1 MMRHTKADA
10 LLEALP
16 YFQQFRGRTVV
27 IKYGGA
33 AMENPEL
40 VESVMRDIVFLEA
53 VGINPVVVHGGGKA
67 ITAAMRQENLT
78 ARFVDGFRYT
88 DEASIRIIDRVLTEV
103 ISPALA
109 AKVRELGGKAKILS
123 GKEVLVAE
131 KAPPR
136 EDATGA
142 KLDLGFVGNIVSIDA
157 AKVQKLIKAEI
168 VPIISPL
175 GRGRDGQVH
184 ASLMYPA
191 PSRDRALGVADD
203 RAIAEDG
210 RAGGDVDQSDLVRL
224 GDVFE
229 QREAGVEARARGQ
242 AALVDEDRHR
252 VARVDL
258 HIQGTQLRF
267 GRHAVVP
274 RIFLRGGAYGSSI
287 LPSTRRS
294 RCSGFASC
302 NGSGS
307 RSAGKS
313 W

>member
-1 MMRHTKADA
+1 MRHTKADA

-175 GRGRDGQVH
+175 GLGRDGQVYNINADIAAAKIAQALKAH
-184 ASLMYPA
+184 KIIYLSDVNGVRRDPKDETSLISTLTPVQIQQLKHDGVIASGMIPKVD
-191 PSRDRALGVADD
+191 SALEALAGGVAKVHFLDGKQAHSLLLELFTD
-203 RAIAEDG
+203 AGIGTEIA
-210 RAGGDVDQSDLVRL
+210 
-224 GDVFE
+224 
-229 QREAGVEARARGQ
+229 
-242 AALVDEDRHR
+242 
-252 VARVDL
+252 
-258 HIQGTQLRF
+258 
-267 GRHAVVP
+267 
-274 RIFLRGGAYGSSI
+274 
-287 LPSTRRS
+287 
-294 RCSGFASC
+294 AS
-302 NGSGS
+302 
-307 RSAGKS
+307 K
-313 W
+313 